1 MAKKEKQNLKSFT
14 IHETDMKVVRHIKK
28 AIISYKHLENMINI
42 LLKQELEKINQS
54 EIKNYAIFNL
64 LLDAVIM
71 KAVLSNNLGSDKTK
85 DRILLVNNYFKDNE
99 LFQSSK
105 SMIKDLND
113 KNISMIIRRLSKDW
127 KNFFKNRTEYFKN
140 PSKFKGLPQ
149 FPKAKKLSKVYQY
162 SVPIESD
169 KFSLKRKNV
178 LGITMFKKM
187 IYTRFVAN
195 EYVNSKTIKSMTV
208 SLSHGNIY
216 YNFNYVVPKKVDTI
230 VKKDKQTTLN
240 IKKAGLDIGIKNTF
254 SLFIDDKESQSLI
267 FSGASFIKYNCYFN
281 KQLSDLNNKIAIN
294 TIEFK
299 TITKA
304 DSSITKVPIRYNS
317 TGKSLIK
324 KRSQLFECRNRYFD
338 SEMNKISTK
347 LLTYLHENKVTDLV
361 ISKNLSFTKQDG
373 SIKQL
378 KKDKQKFYQIPFGR
392 FLNLIEN
399 KSNAFGVKVVD
410 KDEAYTSKTSCLT
423 RDVNVNQANKK
434 LGIAVTL
441 ADLNGNRGVKGKA
454 LGRGMYKDLTLNK
467 IINSDLNG
475 AANHIKVGFPET
487 DLSVYRN
494 QLWKV
499 CNPKK
504 LKSSNDFDNY
514 ISNSKAKQ
522 QRLGLTNCTTFE
534 QDDQI

>member
-14 IHETDMKVVRHIKK
+14 IHETDMKIVRHIKK

-54 EIKNYAIFNL
+54 EEKNYTIFNL

-71 KAVLSNNLGSDKTK
+71 KAVLSNNSGSDKTK

-127 KNFFKNRTEYFKN
+127 KNIFDSRTEFFKNLG
-140 PSKFKGLPQ
+140 KFKGLPQ

-162 SVPIESD
+162 SVPIENS

-216 YNFNYVVPKKVDTI
+216 YNFNYVVPKKVVTL
-230 VKKDKQTTLN
+230 VKQNKQTNLN
-240 IKKAGLDIGIKNTF
+240 IKKAGLDIGVKNTF
-254 SLFIDDKESQSLI
+254 ALFVDDKESQSLI

-281 KQLSDLNNKIAIN
+281 KRFADLNNKIDIN
-294 TIEFK
+294 AVEFK

-304 DSSITKVPIRYNS
+304 DSSTIKVPIRYNS
-317 TGKSLIK
+317 TGKSLVK

-347 LLTYLHENKVTDLV
+347 LLTYLKNNKVTDLV

-399 KSNAFGVKVVD
+399 KSSGFGVKVVD

-423 RDVNVNQANKK
+423 RNVNVNQANKK

-494 QLWKV
+494 LLWKV

-504 LKSSNDFDNY
+504 LKSSNDFDSY
-514 ISNSKAKQ
+514 LSNSKAKQ
-522 QRLGLTNCTTFE
+522 QRRGLTNCTTFE